1 MGMKKSNISFF
12 LFFTFFTILL
22 IQTSHSDLNC
32 GIFTTGSCPAN
43 NVDLLYMKNDTGGYN
58 NSHAQLPTVATYSNV
73 LCCNSTTQTLGNAST
88 GVPFLNLSATTNA
101 HVQAPTYTG
110 ATKYTH
116 ATNISSDITPP
127 TCGLSDDSCSSGYT
141 CLVSIA
147 GDDSNTTNAHVGDCN
162 QYKKKVCC
170 KVDSGYLEVNL
181 VTPAA
186 TQNIVQNRTFTV
198 NATVYCRQAGCGNV
212 QGTVQYNGSS
222 TNPDTP
228 VNVTTGDKPFFIN
241 ETSAVAVKNCPTNPL
256 SRNEYC
262 NITWTVN
269 ASGNINSA
277 YKLGVLFNSTISG
290 VSNNHT
296 TNSTTTIVGC
306 VADLTL
312 QWSSIN
318 FGALN
323 PSSTQNAASGNANK
337 QYNITINYGSCTP
350 DLWIRGEGLTNT
362 TLGYTI
368 GVGNLTWSNSTNN
381 YANSYNM
388 TTYYRLVD
396 EDVPEE
402 TNDTTYYWLNVPAV
416 AAGGPYKGNITIMT
430 NRTG

>member
-1 MGMKKSNISFF
+1 
-12 LFFTFFTILL
+12 
-22 IQTSHSDLNC
+22 
-32 GIFTTGSCPAN
+32 
-43 NVDLLYMKNDTGGYN
+43 MKNDTGGYN
-58 NSHAQLPTVATYSNV
+58 NSHAQSPAYTPRYSNI

-101 HVQAPTYTG
+101 HVQIPTYTG
-110 ATKYTH
+110 STKYTN
-116 ATNISSDITPP
+116 AVNISADIVNP
-127 TCGLSDDSCSSGYT
+127 TCEVVDNSCSAGYT

-170 KVDSGYLEVNL
+170 SVVSGYLEVSL
-181 VTPAA
+181 ITPAA
-186 TQNIVQNRTFTV
+186 TQNMVQNRTFTV
-198 NATVYCRQAGCGNV
+198 NATVFCRQANCGNV
-212 QGTVQYNGSS
+212 QGTIQYNGSS
-222 TNPDTP
+222 INPDTP
-228 VNVTTGDKPFFIN
+228 VNVTAGDKPFFIN

-256 SRNEYC
+256 SLNEYC
-262 NITWTVN
+262 NITWTLNATGAVN
-269 ASGNINSA
+269 SGW
-277 YKLGVLFNSTISG
+277 KLGVLFNSSTSG
-290 VSNNHT
+290 LDNHT

-318 FGALN
+318 FGTLN

-337 QYNITINYGSCTP
+337 QYNITVNYGSCTP
-350 DLWIRGEGLTNT
+350 DVWIRGEDLTNT

-368 GVGNLTWSNSTNN
+368 GVGNLTWSNSTND
-381 YANSYNM
+381 YANSYNL
-388 TTYYRLVD
+388 TTYYALVD

-402 TNDTTYYWLNVPAV
+402 TNVTTYYWLNVPAV

-430 NRTG
+430 NRTAGPE

>member
-1 MGMKKSNISFF
+1 LYRNGTQVVQGSGNQFEIITLAAAVWNYTCIYSQSQNYTSSSTVDNYLTISKASSTINLLLNDTDGDKLYNISDV
-12 LFFTFFTILL
+12 I
-22 IQTSHSDLNC
+22 
-32 GIFTTGSCPAN
+32 
-43 NVDLLYMKNDTGGYN
+43 
-58 NSHAQLPTVATYSNV
+58 
-73 LCCNSTTQTLGNAST
+73 NSTIELTTPSGTNTVYLDTNITDWTTDSGSSPRQNMTSISTVGKYNFTGYWNGNQ
-88 GVPFLNLSATTNA
+88 N
-101 HVQAPTYTG
+101 YTG
-110 ATKYTH
+110 ASETH
-116 ATNISSDITPP
+116 YVTIYQP
-127 TCGLSDDSCSSGYT
+127 
-141 CLVSIA
+141 
-147 GDDSNTTNAHVGDCN
+147 
-162 QYKKKVCC
+162 
-170 KVDSGYLEVNL
+170 GYLEVTL
-181 VTPAA
+181 VYPAA
-186 TQNIVQNRTFTV
+186 TQSMVQNRTFTL
-198 NATVYCRQAGCGNV
+198 NATVYCRNTTNCGNV

-222 TNPDTP
+222 TNPNTP
-228 VNVTTGDKPFFIN
+228 VNVTTEDKPFFIN

-256 SRNEYC
+256 SQNEYC

-318 FGALN
+318 FDSLN
-323 PSSTQNAASGNANK
+323 PSSTQNAAPDNANK
-337 QYNITINYGSCTP
+337 QYNITVNYGSCTP
-350 DLWIRGEGLTNT
+350 DLWIRGEDLTNT

-402 TNDTTYYWLNVPAV
+402 TNVTTYYWLNVPAV

-430 NRTG
+430 NRTPGPE